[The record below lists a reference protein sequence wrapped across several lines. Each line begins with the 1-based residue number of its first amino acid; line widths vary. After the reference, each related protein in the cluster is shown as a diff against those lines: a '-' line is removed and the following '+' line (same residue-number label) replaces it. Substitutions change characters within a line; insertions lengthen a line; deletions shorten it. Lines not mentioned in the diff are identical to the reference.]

1 MATILTTEDALL
13 AKIKG
18 ALMPAGGQKVRAV
31 ESLDGA
37 WDEDALKRVL
47 RLVPAVFVWFGG
59 GQPAPGQQATMA
71 GEWVTYVVTAN
82 ASGAAARRRGD
93 GLAVGAY
100 ELIEVLVSLLHRFV
114 VPDVGTLT
122 FNGIECL
129 FNGAVDKQGVC
140 VYAISWKLG
149 MTFPAE
155 VAADTL
161 TPFETFAAIYDTPP
175 FDTPEHQHWLAGD
188 ESVAKPDAKD
198 TVLPEQS

>member
-1 MATILTTEDALL
+1 MTILAVEDALL

-18 ALMPAGGQKVRAV
+18 TLMPAGDQKVRTV

-59 GQPAPGQQATMA
+59 GQPASGRQASMA
-71 GEWVTYVVTAN
+71 GDWVTYVVTSN

-93 GLAVGAY
+93 GRTAGAY
-100 ELIEVLVSLLHRFV
+100 ELIEVLVSLLHHFNIA
-114 VPDVGTLT
+114 DVGSLS

-129 FNGAVDKQGVC
+129 FNGSIDKQGVC

-149 MTFPAE
+149 MTFPPE
-155 VAADTL
+155 VSADTL
-161 TPFETFAAIYDTPP
+161 APFETLQAIYDTPP
-175 FDTPEHQHWLAGD
+175 FDTAEHQHWLAGD

-198 TVLPEQS
+198 TVLPAQS